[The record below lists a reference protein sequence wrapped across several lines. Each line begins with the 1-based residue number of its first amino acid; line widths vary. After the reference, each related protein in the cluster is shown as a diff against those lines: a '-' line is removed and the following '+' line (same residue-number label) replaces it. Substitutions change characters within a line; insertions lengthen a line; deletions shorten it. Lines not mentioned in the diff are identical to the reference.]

1 MLLKILPLYLL
12 FLFLCCLSLIKLS
25 VKIKTYFQKDSL
37 LLESH
42 KGNNSL
48 RTEGEY
54 ARQNR
59 WMQLEIINIV
69 LDKAK
74 KRRIFAANIRTCYIN
89 TTFIKSLKGV
99 LPLMKKIFAIFV
111 AMLFVSS
118 LSLAV
123 VGCKKAEAPAPA
135 PEAAP
140 APAATAV
147 PAPAPA
153 K

>member
-1 MLLKILPLYLL
+1 MLLK
-12 FLFLCCLSLIKLS
+12 
-25 VKIKTYFQKDSL
+25 
-37 LLESH
+37 
-42 KGNNSL
+42 
-48 RTEGEY
+48 
-54 ARQNR
+54 
-59 WMQLEIINIV
+59 IINIV

-74 KRRIFAANIRTCYIN
+74 KRRIFAANTRTCYIN
-89 TTFIKSLKGV
+89 TTFIKSLKGG

-111 AMLFVSS
+111 AMLFVAS

-123 VGCKKAEAPAPA
+123 VGCKKAEETAPAPAATAAPAPA